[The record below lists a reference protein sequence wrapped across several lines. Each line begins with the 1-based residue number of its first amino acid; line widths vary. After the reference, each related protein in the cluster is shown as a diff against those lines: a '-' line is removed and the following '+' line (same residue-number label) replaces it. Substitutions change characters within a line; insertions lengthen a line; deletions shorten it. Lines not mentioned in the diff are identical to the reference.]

1 MYAIESEH
9 SSSTQTL
16 SSSIC
21 KLSSCQNNRTKTLM
35 NVCLGG
41 HLFAL
46 SKKFFEK
53 LNSST
58 AHKLVLLSYSR
69 LRTIKRKVCSNE
81 CFFRWYSLTLRG
93 ERCMSAIITHGLYT
107 ANVYRQTTDKLMF
120 KTVICTVRWI
130 RQAKCIDI

>member
-1 MYAIESEH
+1 
-9 SSSTQTL
+9 
-16 SSSIC
+16 
-21 KLSSCQNNRTKTLM
+21 M

-69 LRTIKRKVCSNE
+69 LRIIK
-81 CFFRWYSLTLRG
+81 
-93 ERCMSAIITHGLYT
+93 ERYAL
-107 ANVYRQTTDKLMF
+107 
-120 KTVICTVRWI
+120 I
-130 RQAKCIDI
+130 RAYLGDIL